1 MSILKSDKM
10 PKFKKNEGGE
20 RMNLAADSVIIG
32 GQTVK
37 KKLILAI
44 IGGFLFLGALLGT
57 FGLTGFAAAVPLV
70 GGFTVS
76 FDKMEGTGFKMY
88 GSIADSAMKQNN
100 PVAVNEIDKATITNL
115 KITKTI
121 PLLGINAVISAS
133 QPVTITG
140 LQQKATQIS
149 GNASFSNMIMTDKY
163 VGNQDL
169 SNRAVLAQAAA
180 QHFYQTAD
188 TITITNGVLDTVYLF
203 QQTVS
208 LNGMKV
214 SFEPAN

>member
-1 MSILKSDKM
+1 
-10 PKFKKNEGGE
+10 
-20 RMNLAADSVIIG
+20 MNLATESVIIG

-44 IGGFLFLGALLGT
+44 LGGFLFLGALLGT

-88 GSIADSAMKQNN
+88 GSLADSAMNKNN
-100 PVAVNEIDKATITNL
+100 PVAVNEIDSAIITNL
-115 KITKTI
+115 KITKPI
-121 PLLGINAVISAS
+121 PFLGINAVISAS

-149 GNASFSNMIMTDKY
+149 GDASFSNMTMTDKY
-163 VGNQDL
+163 VGDQNLTDP
-169 SNRAVLAQAAA
+169 AVLAQAAA

-188 TITITNGVLDTVYLF
+188 KITIINGVLDTVYLF
-203 QQTVS
+203 QKTVS

-214 SFEPAN
+214 SFEPAK